1 MAIWKGP
8 LLGGLYDHH
17 GLLTTQ
23 VITVSRFISAQL
35 AISKAI
41 YFWGL
46 ISPRFHPLID
56 DPISAVIRPADEPA
70 PEPVSGRENVSTE
83 AELAAELVAQ
93 VTQTS
98 LGETRRSS

>member
-1 MAIWKGP
+1 MAIWKGFFNW
-8 LLGGLYDHH
+8 GTYDHH
-17 GLLTTQ
+17 GWLTTQ
-23 VITVSRFISAQL
+23 VITVSRVISPQL
-35 AISKAI
+35 AIYKAI
-41 YFWGL
+41 YFWGP
-46 ISPRFHPLID
+46 ISPHFHPLID